1 MSSRGGAARTR
12 RTLGASVVIN
22 PGSTAGDGV
31 DGGAAGSGGGSA
43 ESRVNMRAAE
53 RATARREREAAWATL
68 MRCKPGAD
76 YESVEDAAA
85 LAEAAATVGDLKLR
99 GTPGFIPDQV
109 RQGTLLQQRLN
120 A

>member
-12 RTLGASVVIN
+12 RTPGASVVIN
-22 PGSTAGDGV
+22 PGSTAGGV

-43 ESRVNMRAAE
+43 DSQENLRAAE
-53 RATARREREAAWATL
+53 RAAARREREAAWAAL

-76 YESVEDAAA
+76 SESVEDAAA
-85 LAEAAATVGDLKLR
+85 LVEAAATVGDLKLR
-99 GTPGFIPDQV
+99 GTPGFIPDEV

-120 A
+120 T